1 MCSAAQLHGVHGSR
15 GDPGG
20 ATTVVDEA
28 PLPEANDAKED
39 ADNADDE
46 TGSAEQGLEEVP
58 AVVLNPEQPEG
69 LVDLLPD
76 FLADLSRTPPDFLVD
91 LVLQLTT
98 RPPQLQL
105 PPVDTVRPRRS
116 VPKDHDDRV
125 TRAAHRPAHS
135 TSRPAAQSSAPRPPT
150 WSSALR
156 PGEWHPTL
164 AAQTGLTVDGVCL
177 AKTGLAK
184 LQRVPNR
191 CRRRGLRGWTACWYL
206 TAACISSASHAG
218 PVGVAGQPRY
228 SDLAAG
234 GDQPEATNRNGGAA
248 GR

>member
-1 MCSAAQLHGVHGSR
+1 MCAGPELHVDVAPTANGVNQAGPDSDVSR

-28 PLPEANDAKED
+28 PLPEANDAKEG

-76 FLADLSRTPPDFLVD
+76 FRADLSRAPPDFLVD

-116 VPKDHDDRV
+116 VPKDHDGRV
-125 TRAAHRPAHS
+125 TRAAHRPAPLQVS
-135 TSRPAAQSSAPRPPT
+135 VD
-150 WSSALR
+150 LID
-156 PGEWHPTL
+156 
-164 AAQTGLTVDGVCL
+164 GLTVEARAGH
-177 AKTGLAK
+177 GL
-184 LQRVPNR
+184 
-191 CRRRGLRGWTACWYL
+191 
-206 TAACISSASHAG
+206 
-218 PVGVAGQPRY
+218 VAGVM
-228 SDLAAG
+228 
-234 GDQPEATNRNGGAA
+234 
-248 GR
+248 